1 MEGTCCVEQRLVE
14 VLMKKIKDFFNFK
27 KKFKEKKQKYLTYS
41 YEHKKYLK
49 KIQTEKW
56 TIRLIQISILVLLFV
71 VWELFT
77 MWGILDPFFVSSP
90 SRMIETVKSLY
101 ISGELFTHIGITLY
115 ETVIGFVLATALGY
129 ILAVLLWWSE
139 KLKKVLEPYIVVLN
153 SLPKIALG
161 PLIIIWVG
169 AGTKAIIV
177 MCILIC
183 VIVTTLSLLGSFLSC
198 DKEKILLMRSMNAKK
213 HQIFFKL
220 IVPNSMPDF
229 ISVLKINVGM
239 SWIGTIMGEY
249 LVSKA
254 GLGYLIVY
262 GGTVFKLDLVMTST
276 VILCL
281 LAGGMYF
288 IIARIESHFR
298 R

>member
-1 MEGTCCVEQRLVE
+1 
-14 VLMKKIKDFFNFK
+14 MKKFLEFFNLK
-27 KKFKEKKQKYLTYS
+27 RKFKEKKLKYQS
-41 YEHKKYLK
+41 YTQEHKKYLK
-49 KIQTEKW
+49 KIESEKW
-56 TIRLIQISILVLLFV
+56 IIRLIQVWILVAIFV
-71 VWELFT
+71 IWELFT

-90 SRMIETVKSLY
+90 SRMVETVRKLY
-101 ISGELFTHIGITLY
+101 VSGELFMHIGITLY
-115 ETVIGFVLATALGY
+115 ETIIGFLLATAIGY
-129 ILAVLLWWSE
+129 LLAVLLWWSD

-183 VIVTTLSLLGSFLSC
+183 VIITTLSLLGSFLSC
-198 DKEKILLMRSMNAKK
+198 DKDKILLMRSMNAKK
-213 HQIFFKL
+213 YQIFFKL

-288 IIARIESHFR
+288 IISRIEAHFKK
-298 R
+298 

>member
-1 MEGTCCVEQRLVE
+1 MKVKAFLEKFKR
-14 VLMKKIKDFFNFK
+14 KKIN
-27 KKFKEKKQKYLTYS
+27 YS
-41 YEHKKYLK
+41 KEHKLYVRKL
-49 KIQTEKW
+49 TAEKW
-56 TIRLIQISILVLLFV
+56 IIRSIQILILVVFFGL
-71 VWELFT
+71 WELLT
-77 MWGILDPFFVSSP
+77 KYNILDPFFISSP
-90 SRMIETVKSLY
+90 SRMIKTVGDLY
-101 ISGELFTHIGITLY
+101 ASGELFMHIGTTLY
-115 ETVIGFVLATALGY
+115 ETVVGFILATGIGY
-129 ILAVLLWWSE
+129 LIAVVLWWSE
-139 KLKKVLEPYIVVLN
+139 KIRKVFDPYIVVLN

-161 PLIIIWVG
+161 PLIIIWFG
-169 AGTKAIIV
+169 AGTSAIIV

-183 VIVTTLSLLGSFLSC
+183 VIITTLSVLGSFLSC
-198 DKEKILLMRSMNAKK
+198 DKEKILLMQSMRAKK
-213 HQIFFKL
+213 YQIFFKL

-239 SWIGTIMGEY
+239 SWVGTIMGEY

-288 IIARIESHFR
+288 IVSRIEARFKR
-298 R
+298 

>member
-1 MEGTCCVEQRLVE
+1 
-14 VLMKKIKDFFNFK
+14 MKKFLEFFNFK
-27 KKFKEKKQKYLTYS
+27 RKFKEKKLIYS
-41 YEHKKYLK
+41 NYSEEHRKYLK
-49 KIQTEKW
+49 KIESEKW
-56 TIRLIQISILVLLFV
+56 IIRAIQISILIAIFVL
-71 VWELFT
+71 WELLT
-77 MWGILDPFFVSSP
+77 MWKILDPFFVSSP
-90 SRMIETVKSLY
+90 SRMIATVKSLY
-101 ISGELFTHIGITLY
+101 ISGELFMHIGITLY
-115 ETVIGFVLATALGY
+115 ETIIGFILATALGY
-129 ILAVLLWWSE
+129 ILAVLLWWSD

-198 DKEKILLMRSMNAKK
+198 DKDKILLMKSMNAKK
-213 HQIFFKL
+213 YQIFFKL
-220 IVPNSMPDF
+220 IIPNSMPDF

-288 IIARIESHFR
+288 IISRIEAHFKK
-298 R
+298 

>member
-1 MEGTCCVEQRLVE
+1 MWRKKLKNLFNKIFSKFKRKKQIDYSKEHKLYV
-14 VLMKKIKDFFNFK
+14 KKI
-27 KKFKEKKQKYLTYS
+27 T
-41 YEHKKYLK
+41 
-49 KIQTEKW
+49 TEKW
-56 TIRLIQISILVLLFV
+56 IIRLIQVLILVIFFV
-71 VWELFT
+71 LWELLT
-77 MWGILDPFFVSSP
+77 RWGVLDPFFISSP
-90 SRMIETVKSLY
+90 SRMIDTIKSLY
-101 ISGELFTHIGITLY
+101 ASGELFVHIGTTLY
-115 ETVIGFVLATALGY
+115 ETIVGFILATAIGY
-129 ILAVLLWWSE
+129 VLAVLLWTSE
-139 KLKKVLEPYIVVLN
+139 KLRKIFDPYIVVLN

-161 PLIIIWVG
+161 PLIIIWFG
-169 AGTKAIIV
+169 AGTTAIIV

-183 VIVTTLSLLGSFLSC
+183 VIITTLSMLGSFLSC
-198 DKEKILLMRSMNAKK
+198 DKEKILLMQSMNAKK

-239 SWIGTIMGEY
+239 SWVGTIMGEY

-276 VILCL
+276 ILLCI

-288 IIARIESHFR
+288 IVSRIEARFKR
-298 R
+298 

>member
-1 MEGTCCVEQRLVE
+1 
-14 VLMKKIKDFFNFK
+14 MKKFMNFFNFK
-27 KKFKEKKQKYLTYS
+27 EKIKNSRAKKLTYS
-41 YEHKKYLK
+41 KEHLKFLK
-49 KIQTEKW
+49 KNKTNKWITRSIQL
-56 TIRLIQISILVLLFV
+56 LILIAIFGF
-71 VWELFT
+71 WELFT
-77 MWGILDPFFVSSP
+77 STGILDPFFVSSP
-90 SRMIETVKSLY
+90 SRMIETIKSLY
-101 ISGELFTHIGITLY
+101 ISGELFMHISITLY
-115 ETVIGFVLATALGY
+115 ETVIGFVLATAIGY
-129 ILAVLLWWSE
+129 LFAVLLWWSE
-139 KLKKVLEPYIVVLN
+139 KLRNVLDPYIVVLN

-161 PLIIIWVG
+161 PIIIIWVG

-183 VIVTTLSLLGSFLSC
+183 VIITTLSILGSFLSC
-198 DKEKILLMRSMNAKK
+198 DKDKILLMKSMNAKK

-220 IVPNSMPDF
+220 IVPNSMLDF

-239 SWIGTIMGEY
+239 SWVGTIMGEY

-276 VILCL
+276 VILCF
-281 LAGGMYF
+281 LAGLMYF
-288 IIARIESHFR
+288 IVSRIEAHFR

>member
-1 MEGTCCVEQRLVE
+1 MKKNKFFTN
-14 VLMKKIKDFFNFK
+14 KKIKKINFSKEHLSYVK
-27 KKFKEKKQKYLTYS
+27 KLN
-41 YEHKKYLK
+41 
-49 KIQTEKW
+49 TEKW
-56 TIRLIQISILVLLFV
+56 IIKLIQVLILVSFFIL
-71 VWELFT
+71 WELLT
-77 MWGILDPFFVSSP
+77 MFEILDPFFISSP
-90 SRMIETVKSLY
+90 SRMLLTLSSLY
-101 ISGELFTHIGITLY
+101 ASGELFLHIGTTLY
-115 ETVIGFVLATALGY
+115 ETIVGFLLATTIGY
-129 ILAVLLWWSE
+129 LIAIVLWWSE
-139 KLKKVLEPYIVVLN
+139 KLRKIFDPYIVVLN

-161 PLIIIWVG
+161 PLIIIWFG
-169 AGTKAIIV
+169 AGTTAIIV

-183 VIVTTLSLLGSFLSC
+183 VIITSLSMLSSFLSC
-198 DKEKILLMRSMNAKK
+198 DKDKILLMKSMNAKK

-220 IVPNSMPDF
+220 ILPYSMPDF

-239 SWIGTIMGEY
+239 SWVGTIMGEY

-288 IIARIESHFR
+288 VVSRIEAKFR

>member
-1 MEGTCCVEQRLVE
+1 
-14 VLMKKIKDFFNFK
+14 MKILNFFKRK
-27 KKFKEKKQKYLTYS
+27 KNNNINYSKEHINYVKKLNR
-41 YEHKKYLK
+41 
-49 KIQTEKW
+49 EKW
-56 TIRLIQISILVLLFV
+56 IIRLIQLLILVAFFV
-71 VWELFT
+71 LWELLT
-77 MWGILDPFFVSSP
+77 MFNILDPFFISSP
-90 SRMIETVKSLY
+90 SRMIATLSDLY
-101 ISGELFTHIGITLY
+101 SSGELFVHIGTTLY
-115 ETVIGFVLATALGY
+115 ETVVGFILATALGY
-129 ILAVLLWWSE
+129 LIAVILWWSE
-139 KLKKVLEPYIVVLN
+139 KLRKIFDPYIVVLN

-161 PLIIIWVG
+161 PLIIIWFG
-169 AGTKAIIV
+169 AGTTAIIV

-183 VIVTTLSLLGSFLSC
+183 VIITSLSLLGSFLSC
-198 DKEKILLMRSMNAKK
+198 DKDKILLMKSMNAKK
-213 HQIFFKL
+213 YQIFFKL
-220 IVPNSMPDF
+220 IVPNSIPDF

-239 SWIGTIMGEY
+239 SWVGTIMGEY

-288 IIARIESHFR
+288 IVSRIEARFR

>member
-1 MEGTCCVEQRLVE
+1 MKKNKFFTN
-14 VLMKKIKDFFNFK
+14 KKIKKINFSKEHLSYVK
-27 KKFKEKKQKYLTYS
+27 KLN
-41 YEHKKYLK
+41 
-49 KIQTEKW
+49 TEKW
-56 TIRLIQISILVLLFV
+56 IIKLIQVLILVSFFIL
-71 VWELFT
+71 WELLT
-77 MWGILDPFFVSSP
+77 MFEILDPFFISSP
-90 SRMIETVKSLY
+90 SRMLLTLSSLY
-101 ISGELFTHIGITLY
+101 ASGELFLHIGTTLY
-115 ETVIGFVLATALGY
+115 ETIVGFLLATTIGY
-129 ILAVLLWWSE
+129 LIAIVLWWSE
-139 KLKKVLEPYIVVLN
+139 KLRKIFDPYIVVLN

-161 PLIIIWVG
+161 PLIIIWFG
-169 AGTKAIIV
+169 AGTTAIIV

-183 VIVTTLSLLGSFLSC
+183 VIITSLSMLSSFLSC
-198 DKEKILLMRSMNAKK
+198 DKDKILLMRSMNAKK

-220 IVPNSMPDF
+220 ILPYSMPDF

-239 SWIGTIMGEY
+239 SWVGTIMGEY

-288 IIARIESHFR
+288 VVSRIEAKFR

>member
-1 MEGTCCVEQRLVE
+1 
-14 VLMKKIKDFFNFK
+14 MKK
-27 KKFKEKKQKYLTYS
+27 EYS
-41 YEHKKYLK
+41 LEHKKYLRK
-49 KIQTEKW
+49 L
-56 TIRLIQISILVLLFV
+56 TIENVCIHFSQIALLLIIIFA
-71 VWELFT
+71 WEG
-77 MWGILDPFFVSSP
+77 MANSGIVDPFITSSP
-90 SRMIETVKSLY
+90 SRIVKQLCTMIQDGTIWQHV
-101 ISGELFTHIGITLY
+101 GVTMY
-115 ETVIGFVLATALGY
+115 ETLLAFVISTILGSLVA
-129 ILAVLLWWSE
+129 ILLYMFLP
-139 KLKKVLEPYIVVLN
+139 LKRVLEPYLVILN

>member
-1 MEGTCCVEQRLVE
+1 MKKNKFFTN
-14 VLMKKIKDFFNFK
+14 KKIKKINFSKEHLSYVK
-27 KKFKEKKQKYLTYS
+27 KLN
-41 YEHKKYLK
+41 
-49 KIQTEKW
+49 TEKW
-56 TIRLIQISILVLLFV
+56 IIKLIQVLILISFFIL
-71 VWELFT
+71 WELLT
-77 MWGILDPFFVSSP
+77 MFEILDPFFISSP
-90 SRMIETVKSLY
+90 SRMLSTLSSLY
-101 ISGELFTHIGITLY
+101 ASGELFLHIGTTLY
-115 ETVIGFVLATALGY
+115 ETIVGFLLATTIGY
-129 ILAVLLWWSE
+129 LIAIVLWWSE
-139 KLKKVLEPYIVVLN
+139 KLRKIFDPYIVVLN

-161 PLIIIWVG
+161 PLIIIWFG
-169 AGTKAIIV
+169 AGTTAIIV

-183 VIVTTLSLLGSFLSC
+183 VIITSLSMLSSFLSC
-198 DKEKILLMRSMNAKK
+198 DKDKILLMRSMNAKK

-220 IVPNSMPDF
+220 ILPYSMPDF

-239 SWIGTIMGEY
+239 SWVGTIMGEY

-288 IIARIESHFR
+288 VVSRIEAKFR

>member
-1 MEGTCCVEQRLVE
+1 
-14 VLMKKIKDFFNFK
+14 MKKFFEFFNIK
-27 KKFKEKKQKYLTYS
+27 RKLKEKKLKYSNYS
-41 YEHKKYLK
+41 QEHQKYLK
-49 KIQTEKW
+49 KIESEKW
-56 TIRLIQISILVLLFV
+56 IIRAIQILILVAIFV

-77 MWGILDPFFVSSP
+77 RWGILDPFFVSSP
-90 SRMIETVKSLY
+90 SRMIETVRRLY
-101 ISGELFTHIGITLY
+101 VSGELFTHIGITLY
-115 ETVIGFVLATALGY
+115 ETIIGFILATALGY
-129 ILAVLLWWSE
+129 ILAVLLWWSD

-198 DKEKILLMRSMNAKK
+198 DKDKILLMKSMNAKK
-213 HQIFFKL
+213 YQIFFKL

-288 IIARIESHFR
+288 IISRIEAHFKK
-298 R
+298 